1 MFVADRRIHV
11 HELLDAGAHSDAEV
25 AQSLADLRRINRF
38 LGGRRVLR
46 KLLREQVRRTR
57 LQAFSVL
64 DVATGSGDLAA
75 AVRRWYPQA
84 RVVALELH
92 LRHLRLAQ
100 APGVELVCGDAFRAP
115 FAPRSF
121 DFVAV
126 SLFLHHLL
134 DAEVPHLL
142 GELARLTR
150 HALLIN
156 DLDRHWVPFYFLGWT
171 APLFARSPI
180 TRFDGP
186 ASVQR
191 AFGPG
196 ELERAAQET
205 GFRHFHS
212 RWHMPFRRS
221 LVVELEYKTEE

>member
-11 HELLDAGAHSDAEV
+11 QEMLDVGAGSDAEV
-25 AQSLADLRRINRF
+25 AESLADLRRINRF
-38 LGGRRVLR
+38 LGGRGVLR
-46 KLLREQVRRTR
+46 KLLREQVRRTG
-57 LQAFSVL
+57 LHVFSLL
-64 DVATGSGDLAA
+64 DVATGSGDLPA

-84 RVVALELH
+84 HVTALELH

-100 APGVELVCGDAFRAP
+100 TPGVGLVCGNAFRAP
-115 FAPRSF
+115 FATRSF

-126 SLFLHHLL
+126 SLFLHHLP
-134 DAEVPHLL
+134 DADVPHLL
-142 GELARLTR
+142 HELARLAR
-150 HALLIN
+150 CALLIN
-156 DLDRHWVPFYFLGWT
+156 DLDRHWVPFHFLRWT

-196 ELERAAQET
+196 ELERAAGEA
-205 GFRHFHS
+205 GFRHFRA
-212 RWHMPFRRS
+212 RWHVPFRRS
-221 LVVELEYKTEE
+221 LVVELDY

>member
-11 HELLDAGAHSDAEV
+11 EELLDAGAGSDSEV

-38 LGGRRVLR
+38 LGGGCLLR
-46 KLLREQVRRTR
+46 KLLGEQVRRTGLR
-57 LQAFSVL
+57 AFSLL
-64 DVATGSGDLAA
+64 DVATGSGDLPA

-84 RVVALELH
+84 RVTALELH

-100 APGVELVCGDAFRAP
+100 APRVGLVCGDAFRAP
-115 FAPRSF
+115 FAMRSF

-126 SLFLHHLL
+126 SLFLHHLP
-134 DAEVPHLL
+134 DPEVPHLL
-142 GELARLTR
+142 RDIARLAR

-156 DLDRHWVPFYFLGWT
+156 DLDRHWVPFYFLRWT
-171 APLFARSPI
+171 APLFARSRI

-191 AFGPG
+191 AFGQG
-196 ELERAAQET
+196 ELEQAAAAA
-205 GFRHFHS
+205 GFRHFRA
-212 RWHMPFRRS
+212 RWHVPFRRS
-221 LVVELEYKTEE
+221 LVVELEEND

>member
-11 HELLDAGAHSDAEV
+11 QEMLDVGAGSDAEV
-25 AQSLADLRRINRF
+25 AESLADLRRINRF
-38 LGGRRVLR
+38 LGGRGVLR
-46 KLLREQVRRTR
+46 KLLREQVRRTGLR
-57 LQAFSVL
+57 AFSLL
-64 DVATGSGDLAA
+64 DVATGSGDLPA

-84 RVVALELH
+84 HVTALELH

-100 APGVELVCGDAFRAP
+100 TPGVGLVCGNAFHAP
-115 FAPRSF
+115 FATRSF

-126 SLFLHHLL
+126 SLFLHHWP
-134 DAEVPHLL
+134 DVEVPHLL
-142 GELARLTR
+142 HELARLAR
-150 HALLIN
+150 RALLIN
-156 DLDRHWVPFYFLGWT
+156 DLDRHWVPFYFLRWT

-196 ELERAAQET
+196 ELKQAAGEA
-205 GFRHFHS
+205 GFRHFRT
-212 RWHMPFRRS
+212 RWHVPFRRS
-221 LVVELEYKTEE
+221 LVVELDN